1 MEKEKKHDEAKHD
14 NRKKGLL
21 LIVSAFVFFMAGKL
35 LDEYCYLPLLTT
47 LLNIAAFICVVLGLA
62 SLVGEVDFSS
72 SENAQE
78 RVSMEKSK
86 EYNNYQYT
94 CPMCG
99 KHRIKNIGTGKKV
112 AGVIAVGLAS
122 KNIGKNYQCQ
132 DCGYRW

>member
-1 MEKEKKHDEAKHD
+1 MDEEKKRDDAKHD

-21 LIVSAFVFFMAGKL
+21 LIVLAIIFFIAGKL
-35 LDEYCYLPLLTT
+35 FDEYCYLPLLIT
-47 LLNIAAFICVVLGLA
+47 LLNIAAFICVVLGLT
-62 SLVGEVDFSS
+62 SLVGGVEFSS
-72 SENAQE
+72 SENTQE
-78 RVSMEKSK
+78 RASMEKAK

>member
-1 MEKEKKHDEAKHD
+1 MEKEKRHDEAKHD

-21 LIVSAFVFFMAGKL
+21 LIVSAFVFFMA
-35 LDEYCYLPLLTT
+35 
-47 LLNIAAFICVVLGLA
+47 VVLGLA
-62 SLVGEVDFSS
+62 SLVGGVDFSS

>member
-1 MEKEKKHDEAKHD
+1 MDEEKKHDDAKHG

-21 LIVSAFVFFMAGKL
+21 LIVLAIVFFIAGNL
-35 LDEYCYLPLLTT
+35 LDEYCYLPLLIT
-47 LLNIAAFICVVLGLA
+47 LLNIAAFICVVSGLA
-62 SLVGEVDFSS
+62 SLAGWVEFSS

-78 RVSMEKSK
+78 RASMEKAK

-112 AGVIAVGLAS
+112 AGTIAVGLAS